1 MARVPGLNMGRK
13 VVGLVVAAYLVL
25 LLHLFGLV
33 RLVLPRA
40 CWVARLDRR
49 WIDLWLR

>member
-1 MARVPGLNMGRK
+1 MARVPGLSTGRK
-13 VVGLVVAAYLVL
+13 VVGVVVAAYLVL
-25 LLHLFGLV
+25 LLQVFGLV

-49 WIDLWLR
+49 WIDLWMR